1 MALDYAGA
9 VALLDRYVNF
19 EQTPAP
25 AGARSWD
32 LDAFRL
38 FLGDLGYP
46 ERAFPSVLVAGTKGK
61 GSVATLVAAA
71 LAASGRRVG
80 LYTSPH
86 LGSLRER
93 IAVGGAPISESDF
106 AERIACIA
114 PALEGRGG
122 GAASFR
128 TWFEIV
134 TAAAFLHFRAER
146 VDVAVL
152 EVGLGGRLDATNVV
166 EPEVSVVT
174 SISLDHTKTLGSTL
188 EEIAREKAGILRD
201 GGVAVFAPQPPPARR
216 VLVAEARRRS
226 ATVFEAGRDFT
237 WRERRADAR
246 GGLFDYAGEGTIEG
260 IRLGLAGAFQF
271 ENAAVALR
279 AVEALGASGFRVAEP
294 EIRSAFAGARWPGRF
309 EVFPGEP
316 AILLDGAHNP
326 YSIEVLMRSVA
337 RVFPG
342 RRVVALFAASR
353 DKDQAGMLAALA
365 PAVSRV
371 VFTEASALRAAP
383 APALIALA
391 QGVAPVRPA
400 EAVPTPLDALAR
412 ARALAEP
419 DDLLLV
425 TGSLYLVGAV
435 REALLAG
442 AAVAPPRDAV
452 LHSRRGGPTL
462 YPPTRGRA

>member
-1 MALDYAGA
+1 MDYAAA

-19 EQTPAP
+19 EQTPTP
-25 AGARSWD
+25 PGGRSWD

-38 FLGDLGYP
+38 FLGDLGFP

-61 GSVATLVAAA
+61 GSVATLVAGALSAA
-71 LAASGRRVG
+71 GHRVG

-86 LGSLRER
+86 LATLRER
-93 IAVGGAPISESDF
+93 IAVDGAPISEAEF
-106 AERIACIA
+106 AERIAGIA
-114 PALEGRGG
+114 PALEGRDGV
-122 GAASFR
+122 AASFR

-134 TAAAFLHFRAER
+134 TAAAFLQFRAAR

-166 EPEVSVVT
+166 DPEISVVT

-201 GGVAVFAPQPPPARR
+201 GGVAVFAPQPPQARR
-216 VLVAEARRRS
+216 VLCAEARRRS
-226 ATVFEAGRDFT
+226 ATAFEAGRDFT
-237 WRERRADAR
+237 WRERGAEPR
-246 GGLFDYAGEGTIEG
+246 GGLFDYAGERRLEEV
-260 IRLGLAGAFQF
+260 RLGLAGAFQF

-279 AVEALGASGFRVAEP
+279 ALEALDAGGFPVGEGAVRD
-294 EIRSAFAGARWPGRF
+294 AFAAARWPGRF

-316 AILLDGAHNP
+316 TILLDGAHNP
-326 YSIEVLMRSVA
+326 YSVEVLVRSIA
-337 RVFPG
+337 RIFPE

-353 DKDQAGMLAALA
+353 DKDQTGMLAALA

-371 VFTEASALRAAP
+371 VFTEASALRAAR
-383 APALIALA
+383 APALLALS

-400 EAVPTPLDALAR
+400 EAVPSPLDALAR
-412 ARALAEP
+412 ARAIAEP
-419 DDLLLV
+419 DDILLV

-435 REALLAG
+435 REALLAEAG
-442 AAVAPPRDAV
+442 PVAAPRDAV
-452 LHSRRGGPTL
+452 LHWPRDGSML
-462 YPPTRGRA
+462 QPPTRGRA